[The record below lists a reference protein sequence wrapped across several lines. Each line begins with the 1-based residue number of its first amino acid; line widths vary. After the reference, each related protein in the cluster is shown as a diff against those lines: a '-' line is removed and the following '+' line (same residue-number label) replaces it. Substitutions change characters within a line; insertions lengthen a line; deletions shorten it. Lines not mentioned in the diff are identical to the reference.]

1 MTTFEAADPTG
12 PNLNPSS
19 SGAGESSAEAMAG
32 TPKPHEPEPT
42 TEALAQQA
50 RQAVEAL
57 ARLSDPAAFSEL
69 LRLSALVGEC
79 LGVSARSL
87 AEGGSWAH
95 VGEVA
100 GVTRQ
105 AAWSR
110 WRSDEQ
116 AVIESSNAGVP
127 VDHPPWPPG
136 RLGDP
141 DYGSR

>member
-1 MTTFEAADPTG
+1 MTMFRAAEPTRPTNTSASRDESG
-12 PNLNPSS
+12 AEES
-19 SGAGESSAEAMAG
+19 SGEEVAGADN
-32 TPKPHEPEPT
+32 PREPEPT

-69 LRLSALVGEC
+69 LRLSALVGES

-87 AEGGSWAH
+87 ADGGSWAH
-95 VGEVA
+95 VAEVA

-110 WRSDEQ
+110 WRSG
-116 AVIESSNAGVP
+116 A
-127 VDHPPWPPG
+127 
-136 RLGDP
+136 L
-141 DYGSR
+141 

>member
-1 MTTFEAADPTG
+1 MTT
-12 PNLNPSS
+12 
-19 SGAGESSAEAMAG
+19 G
-32 TPKPHEPEPT
+32 TPNPDEPEPT
-42 TEALAQQA
+42 TEALGRQA

-57 ARLSDPAAFSEL
+57 AHSSDPAAFSEL
-69 LRLSALVGEC
+69 LRLSALVGES

-110 WRSDEQ
+110 WRSE
-116 AVIESSNAGVP
+116 N
-127 VDHPPWPPG
+127 
-136 RLGDP
+136 L
-141 DYGSR
+141 

>member
-1 MTTFEAADPTG
+1 MSSFEAAAPAEPNPDPTV
-12 PNLNPSS
+12 
-19 SGAGESSAEAMAG
+19 SGAEESGAETAAG
-32 TPKPHEPEPT
+32 TASPRPEPT

-69 LRLSALVGEC
+69 LRLSALVGES

-87 AEGGSWAH
+87 AEGGSWAQ

-110 WRSDEQ
+110 WR
-116 AVIESSNAGVP
+116 
-127 VDHPPWPPG
+127 
-136 RLGDP
+136 P
-141 DYGSR
+141 DTL

>member
-1 MTTFEAADPTG
+1 MATFEAARPAEPMPNPTG
-12 PNLNPSS
+12 
-19 SGAGESSAEAMAG
+19 SGAEQASGEG
-32 TPKPHEPEPT
+32 TADTTHPAEPEPT
-42 TEALAQQA
+42 TEALARRAQLA
-50 RQAVEAL
+50 IEAL
-57 ARLSDPAAFSEL
+57 ARSSDPAAFSEL

-110 WRSDEQ
+110 WAS
-116 AVIESSNAGVP
+116 GTP
-127 VDHPPWPPG
+127 
-136 RLGDP
+136 
-141 DYGSR
+141 

>member
-1 MTTFEAADPTG
+1 MTTFEAAGPTE
-12 PNLNPSS
+12 PNLNSS
-19 SGAGESSAEAMAG
+19 VSGAEESGAEESEEAIAG
-32 TPKPHEPEPT
+32 TLNPRESEPT

-57 ARLSDPAAFSEL
+57 AHLSDPAAFSEL

-87 AEGGSWAH
+87 ADGGSWAN
-95 VGEVA
+95 VADVA

-110 WRSDEQ
+110 WRSD
-116 AVIESSNAGVP
+116 A
-127 VDHPPWPPG
+127 
-136 RLGDP
+136 L
-141 DYGSR
+141 

>member
-12 PNLNPSS
+12 PNLYPSS
-19 SGAGESSAEAMAG
+19 SGAGKSSAEAMAG
-32 TPKPHEPEPT
+32 TPYPNEPEQT

-110 WRSDEQ
+110 WRSDTE
-116 AVIESSNAGVP
+116 
-127 VDHPPWPPG
+127 
-136 RLGDP
+136 
-141 DYGSR
+141 

>member
-1 MTTFEAADPTG
+1 MTTFDAVGPAEPTD
-12 PNLNPSS
+12 NPTM
-19 SGAGESSAEAMAG
+19 SGAEDSVAETSADTAGPRPEA
-32 TPKPHEPEPT
+32 T

-69 LRLSALVGEC
+69 LSLSALVGES

-87 AEGGSWAH
+87 AEGGSWAM

-110 WRSDEQ
+110 WR
-116 AVIESSNAGVP
+116 
-127 VDHPPWPPG
+127 
-136 RLGDP
+136 P
-141 DYGSR
+141 DIL

>member
-1 MTTFEAADPTG
+1 MTTFEAAGPAEPNPNPTV
-12 PNLNPSS
+12 
-19 SGAGESSAEAMAG
+19 SGAEESAAETTADTVSPQPELTIEVLAG
-32 TPKPHEPEPT
+32 
-42 TEALAQQA
+42 QA

-57 ARLSDPAAFSEL
+57 AHSSDPAAFSEL

-87 AEGGSWAH
+87 AEGGSWAY

-110 WRSDEQ
+110 WRSDT
-116 AVIESSNAGVP
+116 
-127 VDHPPWPPG
+127 
-136 RLGDP
+136 L
-141 DYGSR
+141 

>member
-1 MTTFEAADPTG
+1 MSSFDAATPAEPNPDPIV
-12 PNLNPSS
+12 
-19 SGAGESSAEAMAG
+19 SGAEESGAETTADTAS
-32 TPKPHEPEPT
+32 PQPEPT

-57 ARLSDPAAFSEL
+57 ARRSDPAAFSEL
-69 LRLSALVGEC
+69 LRLSAFVGES

-87 AEGGSWAH
+87 AEGGSWAQ

-110 WRSDEQ
+110 WR
-116 AVIESSNAGVP
+116 
-127 VDHPPWPPG
+127 
-136 RLGDP
+136 P
-141 DYGSR
+141 DTL

>member
-1 MTTFEAADPTG
+1 MTTLDAVGPVEPSDDPTM
-12 PNLNPSS
+12 
-19 SGAGESSAEAMAG
+19 SGAESGAEATADTAG
-32 TPKPHEPEPT
+32 PRPEAT

-69 LRLSALVGEC
+69 LRLSALVGES

-87 AEGGSWAH
+87 AEGGSWAM

-110 WRSDEQ
+110 WR
-116 AVIESSNAGVP
+116 
-127 VDHPPWPPG
+127 
-136 RLGDP
+136 P
-141 DYGSR
+141 DGL

>member
-1 MTTFEAADPTG
+1 MTTFEAAGPAG
-12 PNLNPSS
+12 PNLNSS
-19 SGAGESSAEAMAG
+19 VSGAEESGAEESEEAIAG
-32 TPKPHEPEPT
+32 TLNPRESEPT

-57 ARLSDPAAFSEL
+57 AHLSDPAAFSEL

-87 AEGGSWAH
+87 ADGGSWAN
-95 VGEVA
+95 VADVA

-110 WRSDEQ
+110 WRSD
-116 AVIESSNAGVP
+116 A
-127 VDHPPWPPG
+127 
-136 RLGDP
+136 L
-141 DYGSR
+141 

>member
-1 MTTFEAADPTG
+1 MSTFEAADPTG
-12 PNLNPSS
+12 PNINPSS

-32 TPKPHEPEPT
+32 IPNPHEPEPT

-95 VGEVA
+95 VGEAA

-110 WRSDEQ
+110 WRSDT
-116 AVIESSNAGVP
+116 
-127 VDHPPWPPG
+127 
-136 RLGDP
+136 L
-141 DYGSR
+141 

>member
-1 MTTFEAADPTG
+1 MSSFEAAAPAERNPDPTA
-12 PNLNPSS
+12 
-19 SGAGESSAEAMAG
+19 SGVQASPVEREADTAD
-32 TPKPHEPEPT
+32 PYEPEST

-57 ARLSDPAAFSEL
+57 ARRSDPAAFSEL
-69 LRLSALVGEC
+69 LRLSALVGES

-87 AEGGSWAH
+87 AEGGSWAQ

-110 WRSDEQ
+110 WR
-116 AVIESSNAGVP
+116 
-127 VDHPPWPPG
+127 
-136 RLGDP
+136 P
-141 DYGSR
+141 DAL

>member
-1 MTTFEAADPTG
+1 MTTFEAAGPTG
-12 PNLNPSS
+12 PNLNSS
-19 SGAGESSAEAMAG
+19 VSGAEESGAEESEEAIAG
-32 TPKPHEPEPT
+32 TLNPRESEPA

-57 ARLSDPAAFSEL
+57 AHLSDPAAFSEL

-87 AEGGSWAH
+87 ADGGSWAN
-95 VGEVA
+95 VADVA

-110 WRSDEQ
+110 WRSD
-116 AVIESSNAGVP
+116 A
-127 VDHPPWPPG
+127 
-136 RLGDP
+136 L
-141 DYGSR
+141 

>member
-19 SGAGESSAEAMAG
+19 PGAGESSAEAMAG
-32 TPKPHEPEPT
+32 SANPHQPEPT

-110 WRSDEQ
+110 WRSDT
-116 AVIESSNAGVP
+116 
-127 VDHPPWPPG
+127 
-136 RLGDP
+136 L
-141 DYGSR
+141 

>member
-1 MTTFEAADPTG
+1 MSSFEAATPAEPNPNPTV
-12 PNLNPSS
+12 P
-19 SGAGESSAEAMAG
+19 GAEG
-32 TPKPHEPEPT
+32 TADTVSPQPEPT

-57 ARLSDPAAFSEL
+57 ARRSDPAAFSEL
-69 LRLSALVGEC
+69 LRLSALVGES

-87 AEGGSWAH
+87 AEGGSWAQ

-110 WRSDEQ
+110 WR
-116 AVIESSNAGVP
+116 
-127 VDHPPWPPG
+127 
-136 RLGDP
+136 P
-141 DYGSR
+141 DTL

>member
-1 MTTFEAADPTG
+1 MRRSPLSPPPTRRVRLRGARRRDAADTASPG
-12 PNLNPSS
+12 P
-19 SGAGESSAEAMAG
+19 A
-32 TPKPHEPEPT
+32 PT

-69 LRLSALVGEC
+69 LRLSALVGES

-87 AEGGSWAH
+87 AEGGSWAQ
-95 VGEVA
+95 VGEAA

-110 WRSDEQ
+110 WR
-116 AVIESSNAGVP
+116 
-127 VDHPPWPPG
+127 
-136 RLGDP
+136 P
-141 DYGSR
+141 DTP